1 IAIFIPPL
9 PGRRVA
15 PVLSAIRTAARRAAR
30 HGVPVAAVIMAP
42 GEPDAAPPAP
52 GQARVPVYA
61 TPEQAARALGHVVR
75 HAARVHAPP
84 PLAQAPPGIA
94 ADDAAAVVSEALAAG
109 RGWLE
114 PGEVARVL
122 GAYGIAPAP
131 FEAAPTPAAAGR
143 CAARLGGAVALKA
156 IVPGLL
162 HKSDAGAVRLGL
174 QGAAAVERAACA
186 MRAALVFAGRE
197 VEGFV
202 VQQMAAPGVE
212 MLVGLASDEHFGPV
226 VACAAGGTA
235 VELLGDV
242 QVRLAPVAAAEAAE
256 MVRALRTFP
265 LLDGYR
271 GAPRTDVPA
280 LEDVVVRVGALAAA
294 HPEIAELDLDPVV
307 VSPSGAL
314 VVDARIR
321 VQRPPRR
328 APVIAAL

>member
-1 IAIFIPPL
+1 
-9 PGRRVA
+9 
-15 PVLSAIRTAARRAAR
+15 
-30 HGVPVAAVIMAP
+30 M
-42 GEPDAAPPAP
+42 E
-52 GQARVPVYA
+52 
-61 TPEQAARALGHVVR
+61 
-75 HAARVHAPP
+75 
-84 PLAQAPPGIA
+84 
-94 ADDAAAVVSEALAAG
+94 
-109 RGWLE
+109 
-114 PGEVARVL
+114 
-122 GAYGIAPAP
+122 
-131 FEAAPTPAAAGR
+131 
-143 CAARLGGAVALKA
+143 
-156 IVPGLL
+156 
-162 HKSDAGAVRLGL
+162 
-174 QGAAAVERAACA
+174 
-186 MRAALVFAGRE
+186 AALVSAGHE

-212 MLVGLASDEHFGPV
+212 MLVGVASDERFGPV

-256 MVRALRTFP
+256 MVRGLRTFP

-271 GAPRTDVPA
+271 GAPPTDVAA

-294 HPEIAELDLDPVV
+294 HPEIAELDLNPVV